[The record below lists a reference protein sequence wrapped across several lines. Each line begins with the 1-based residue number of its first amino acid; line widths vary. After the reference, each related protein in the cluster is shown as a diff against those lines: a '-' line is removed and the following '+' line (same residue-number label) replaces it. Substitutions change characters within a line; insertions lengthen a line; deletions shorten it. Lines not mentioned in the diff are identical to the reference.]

1 MKFLEMMDDDFN
13 TAGAIAVLHEL
24 AGATNALIESS
35 GLEKT
40 RNAETMQAVM
50 AATQTLKNL
59 GMILGFFRMRSEPA
73 KDEQNQF
80 IDGLMKL
87 LIQLRAEARQ
97 TKNFAMSDSI
107 RKGLSE
113 LGVTLEDRAD
123 ATGWRRD

>member
-1 MKFLEMMDDDFN
+1 
-13 TAGAIAVLHEL
+13 
-24 AGATNALIESS
+24 
-35 GLEKT
+35 
-40 RNAETMQAVM
+40 
-50 AATQTLKNL
+50 
-59 GMILGFFRMRSEPA
+59 
-73 KDEQNQF
+73 
-80 IDGLMKL
+80 MKL